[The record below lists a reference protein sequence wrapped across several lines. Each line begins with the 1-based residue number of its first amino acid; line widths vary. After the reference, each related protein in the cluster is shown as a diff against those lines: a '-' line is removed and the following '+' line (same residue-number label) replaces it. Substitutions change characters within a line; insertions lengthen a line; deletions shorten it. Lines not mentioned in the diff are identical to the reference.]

1 MLTAGATL
9 ALAGELTMKL
19 PLTALCPAPTCIQ
32 TAAAAMG
39 AEARDCCYGGRPDK
53 LIDLRTPPGNANVP
67 RGASLVND
75 RRLLAPAV
83 GAPLMNCHRSQGLL
97 NSLPLPR

>member
-9 ALAGELTMKL
+9 TLAEKLTMKL
-19 PLTALCPAPTCIQ
+19 PLTAVSPAPTCIQ

-39 AEARDCCYGGRPDK
+39 AEARDCCYGGSPDK

-97 NSLPLPR
+97 KSPPLPR